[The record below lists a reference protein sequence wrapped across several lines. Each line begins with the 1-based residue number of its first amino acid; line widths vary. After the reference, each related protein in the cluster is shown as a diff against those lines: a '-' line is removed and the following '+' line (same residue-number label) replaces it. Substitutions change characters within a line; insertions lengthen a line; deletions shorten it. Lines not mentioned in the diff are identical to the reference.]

1 MIVSDIK
8 RKAYFCPHWLPFQTK
23 PKKTI
28 SFELQKNESLNV
40 RAVTSLQ
47 SITLQIDTQ
56 YQPLPKSKIIHIPL
70 ANHDTLRIFVVL
82 SASYNHYYIVN
93 LCRDIL
99 FKIFLCLRIF
109 GKIYSL
115 AFK

>member
-1 MIVSDIK
+1 MSSPFVIVSDII

-56 YQPLPKSKIIHIPL
+56 YQPLPKSKSIHIPL
-70 ANHDTLRIFVVL
+70 ANHEYTQNTCCIVSIIQPLLYCESL
-82 SASYNHYYIVN
+82 S
-93 LCRDIL
+93 
-99 FKIFLCLRIF
+99 
-109 GKIYSL
+109 
-115 AFK
+115 